1 MIDILSIF
9 IWLEILIYFRKDG
22 QLEGGLGGS
31 WLAGQRLGLKSG
43 ERGETCDV
51 CMESCE
57 QSSQTLSHLSHRLD
71 WSWSLLV
78 GTEVGQPATFL
89 LEMVRSSVE
98 DMHAGS
104 LWGLNNLICFVLITE
119 RGRDRASQSGRR
131 RNRDFVCS
139 GERRGEGWKKMWLLA
154 WKIPLARV
162 TVRLFAWM
170 FRSYHRQPPPGRNN
184 RDTNLSGLVLI
195 LSWGCW

>member
-1 MIDILSIF
+1 M
-9 IWLEILIYFRKDG
+9 
-22 QLEGGLGGS
+22 
-31 WLAGQRLGLKSG
+31 
-43 ERGETCDV
+43 EREERRDV

-104 LWGLNNLICFVLITE
+104 L
-119 RGRDRASQSGRR
+119 
-131 RNRDFVCS
+131 
-139 GERRGEGWKKMWLLA
+139 
-154 WKIPLARV
+154 
-162 TVRLFAWM
+162 
-170 FRSYHRQPPPGRNN
+170 
-184 RDTNLSGLVLI
+184 
-195 LSWGCW
+195 